1 MSKGFDYSKW
11 DNIELSDDESDCHPN
26 IEKESW
32 FRMKHRSRVE
42 REEKEEADKKQI
54 KEKMK
59 SDDLRY
65 KELELVLKRIAAGE
79 GTEDDELEDVDGM
92 KHEAEQILSRKAE
105 LQAKLDNYEKHKKWN
120 VDNLS
125 HVVEEKTIINS
136 ANPNKEFNSDG
147 YALPAESEVVTTT
160 HQKEKTSAPAP
171 NANANANANA
181 KANTPPPAPPSAT
194 STSSTKKS
202 DASASVAVTEPKA
215 GPAPVGP
222 VSESQ
227 AAYSY
232 SDFVSKYESLLEKF
246 ETMEGME
253 TIKNFLIVNG
263 SVMLQEHA
271 SSYLLLACL
280 EFEMNGERKKM
291 ERCARNSQVLT
302 NITELAK
309 SLKKHPGNVIQPF
322 FYRVAEDQYEK
333 GFQEGV
339 DIFVAR
345 IIKRAVEK
353 KKEMEAEEQETEE
366 VDLSSLPVEDRLGPG
381 GLDPVEVFESLPKV
395 LQEAFESRDI
405 PALRKALES
414 IPPAEAAM
422 HMKRCEDSGLW
433 NAA

>member
-1 MSKGFDYSKW
+1 
-11 DNIELSDDESDCHPN
+11 
-26 IEKESW
+26 
-32 FRMKHRSRVE
+32 
-42 REEKEEADKKQI
+42 
-54 KEKMK
+54 
-59 SDDLRY
+59 
-65 KELELVLKRIAAGE
+65 
-79 GTEDDELEDVDGM
+79 
-92 KHEAEQILSRKAE
+92 
-105 LQAKLDNYEKHKKWN
+105 
-120 VDNLS
+120 
-125 HVVEEKTIINS
+125 
-136 ANPNKEFNSDG
+136 
-147 YALPAESEVVTTT
+147 
-160 HQKEKTSAPAP
+160 
-171 NANANANANA
+171 
-181 KANTPPPAPPSAT
+181 
-194 STSSTKKS
+194 
-202 DASASVAVTEPKA
+202 
-215 GPAPVGP
+215 
-222 VSESQ
+222 
-227 AAYSY
+227 
-232 SDFVSKYESLLEKF
+232 
-246 ETMEGME
+246 ME